1 MFYTYYASLFSC
13 IRIGSLVRQISIIFS
28 CRLST
33 CTTNMILIVYG
44 ILLYV
49 QRAISFR
56 LLFLSSVFRL
66 PISFRNIKFW
76 KYFWKIYSCNK
87 GVKGGPHI
95 SPQHLNISRWFW
107 MAMEDIR
114 NWDIILAHFNIC
126 SWELLHDT
134 VHKVFFVLKSENLEN
149 LEPYRDVKLI
159 DKNQI
164 LHILWN
170 KWMNLWADPG

>member
-13 IRIGSLVRQISIIFS
+13 IRIGSLVRQISITFS
-28 CRLST
+28 WRLST

-49 QRAISFR
+49 QRAISCR

-114 NWDIILAHFNIC
+114 NWD
-126 SWELLHDT
+126 DT